1 MAKFQKVNKDTT
13 TPEVKENNVDPALR
27 EEIDRDLGVLAGT
40 GEQPYGEQPH
50 IEGEREFVEAGL
62 EEIANA
68 AARNAE
74 DRLGSFENPLPDL
87 TEKPKEE
94 EAPVVARVYLDIP
107 LPEGRR
113 RYSKRREEYKDWP
126 VGKAWEFK
134 NFKTNPVNAVLYPL
148 VDDGWKFQS
157 QKQGEGDEPGTNNY
171 VVWRK
176 A

>member
-27 EEIDRDLGVLAGT
+27 AEIDRDLGVLAGT
-40 GEQPYGEQPH
+40 GEQPRVDVEDELRRADQEVFGD
-50 IEGEREFVEAGL
+50 VEA
-62 EEIANA
+62 EP
-68 AARNAE
+68 RV
-74 DRLGSFENPLPDL
+74 GSFENPLPDL
-87 TEKPKEE
+87 TEKSKEE
-94 EAPVVARVYLDIP
+94 VVVARVYLDIP

-157 QKQGEGDEPGTNNY
+157 QKQEKGTEEGTFNY